1 MDQTLAGR
9 ARWAGCEEIEL
20 SAWTSSQLYPGPSQP
35 LAWGTNKGK
44 LIGLA
49 PLNHFLSLGKPVTR
63 NVCKLP
69 MEIGLCRGFVLRW
82 FYNWKTYECELFSYG
97 GCNGN
102 DNNFMDKEVCEK
114 ACKDT

>member
-1 MDQTLAGR
+1 MQL
-9 ARWAGCEEIEL
+9 WVSPSLFLLLLLCQEL
-20 SAWTSSQLYPGPSQP
+20 RSELRP
-35 LAWGTNKGK
+35 
-44 LIGLA
+44 
-49 PLNHFLSLGKPVTR
+49 GKPVTR

-69 MEIGLCRGFVLRW
+69 MEIGLCRGLVLRW